1 MNDLMRE
8 AALDDLMELP
18 KAELLALAG
27 DRGVAL
33 PRKPTKMQI
42 AEALIA
48 SEPGEEPT
56 EGEATW
62 IEQMGGPVGALRNLY
77 AVMRGATRKEFLEA
91 AARVGLN
98 PKTAATYRQKWR
110 HAASTVALEVPASQG
125 RVGNTE

>member
-8 AALDDLMELP
+8 AALDDVMEMP

-56 EGEATW
+56 EGEGSW
-62 IEQMGGPVGALRNLY
+62 IEQAGGPVAALRNLY
-77 AVMRGATRKEFLEA
+77 QVMPGATRKQFLEA
-91 AARVGLN
+91 AARQGLN
-98 PKTAATYRQKWR
+98 PKTASTYRQKWR
-110 HAASTVALEVPASQG
+110 SAA
-125 RVGNTE
+125 